1 MALGERRGRQ
11 GWRNSRHA
19 FPPTSAKGKV
29 NVTTT
34 SGERTVRRQV
44 QKDLVRILG
53 DCRDLA
59 IHRLLLSFTS
69 LLDRVGD
76 LLLARA
82 DRSDIRE
89 EQTLCLDSRA
99 VLLKERTT
107 LMADFERNLRKL
119 VDQRMSGKTEVKEH
133 FSQVE
138 VKKLTLVDTSAMD
151 ESVLS
156 SNIIRVVENQC
167 ESELRELNRG
177 VGFLL
182 GRPDLE
188 TDANPLAPTTIVE
201 AFTLALQGIGGDD
214 RFKLTILKELN
225 QTSLGDINAIYADLN
240 RHLEG
245 LKILPK
251 HRAAIIR
258 QQSPDRVHG
267 DSKGDGRGEQVG
279 GAAPEIDL

>member
-19 FPPTSAKGKV
+19 FPPTSAKGRV
-29 NVTTT
+29 SVTTT

-44 QKDLVRILG
+44 PKDLARILG

-76 LLLARA
+76 LLMARA
-82 DRSDIRE
+82 ERSDIRE

-99 VLLKERTT
+99 VLIKERITV
-107 LMADFERNLRKL
+107 MADFERNLRKL
-119 VDQRMSGKTEVKEH
+119 IDERMSGKTAAKEH

-156 SNIIRVVENQC
+156 S
-167 ESELRELNRG
+167 
-177 VGFLL
+177 
-182 GRPDLE
+182 
-188 TDANPLAPTTIVE
+188 
-201 AFTLALQGIGGDD
+201 
-214 RFKLTILKELN
+214 
-225 QTSLGDINAIYADLN
+225 
-240 RHLEG
+240 
-245 LKILPK
+245 
-251 HRAAIIR
+251 
-258 QQSPDRVHG
+258 
-267 DSKGDGRGEQVG
+267 
-279 GAAPEIDL
+279 